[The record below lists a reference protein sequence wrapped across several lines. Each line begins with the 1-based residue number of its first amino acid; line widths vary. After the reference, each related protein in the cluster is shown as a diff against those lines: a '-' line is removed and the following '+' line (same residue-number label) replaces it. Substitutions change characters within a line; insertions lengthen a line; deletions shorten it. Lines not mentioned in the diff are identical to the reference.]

1 MDLVL
6 KSQAILRKDKD
17 MGSNK
22 NNTLDELDPV
32 YAGADLRIGIV
43 MSRFNRDICE
53 ALLSACQ
60 TELARLNV
68 TDVLLVSVPGALEHP
83 LALQKMAL
91 SEKFDAL
98 IAIGAVVRGD
108 TYHFEIVANESSRG
122 ILDVQLQTGVPIA
135 NAILTVDTEEQ
146 AHQRMHDKGR
156 DAAQVAVEMANLLKQ
171 L

>member
-1 MDLVL
+1 MDLVS

-22 NNTLDELDPV
+22 NNTRDELDPV

-171 L
+171 H